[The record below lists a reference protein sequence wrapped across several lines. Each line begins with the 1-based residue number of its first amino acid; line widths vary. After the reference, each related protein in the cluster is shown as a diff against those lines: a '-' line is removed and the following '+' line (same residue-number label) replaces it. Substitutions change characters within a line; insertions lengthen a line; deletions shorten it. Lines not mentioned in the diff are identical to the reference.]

1 MTQTIPID
9 INDEP
14 LKVTLNDFVE
24 IQVWVSKV
32 NVEVDFDYTP
42 PVKATY
48 SDPPHNE
55 EFDIKGFEFAN
66 WDIEASMVDEAGR
79 HAVIAQGTESVAAV
93 YSVLK
98 LKVGDKKEDT
108 VEQALKDEIVERF
121 RWEDWLDAEEA
132 A

>member
-1 MTQTIPID
+1 MTQNIPID
-9 INDEP
+9 ISDEP
-14 LKVTLNDFVE
+14 LKVTLNEFVE

-32 NVEVDFDYTP
+32 NVEVEFDYTP

-48 SDPPHNE
+48 HDPPHNE
-55 EFDIKGFEFAN
+55 EFNIKGFEFDG

-79 HAVIAQGTESVAAV
+79 HAVIAKGTESIQAV

-108 VEQALKDEIVERF
+108 VEQALKDEIVQRF
-121 RWEDWLDAEEA
+121 EWEDWLEADEA